1 MFIQVSPLR
10 SHCSR
15 YEKKGDRSGFI
26 FPGAAECNEASRR
39 GVSMVS
45 SVLGAGMKY
54 VSAVVL
60 SLVLSVGAFGQRRGG
75 MAGGM
80 RGGSGGGGHW
90 GGGGQRSGGTVFSN
104 APLGV
109 VGVVPYRTFGSFA
122 GFGNVLFP
130 GTGNQPPIV
139 TPFDFPS
146 TFANRLAVTVGG
158 FRGGTLGVSSP
169 FGFGFDPQAFG
180 ATFGYA
186 TPGVGPYY
194 YGYGGGYPIPYP
206 VPAGGDYGYPP
217 QQPNVTVV
225 MPPQGQPSSPVTIN
239 QNFGQGAAPD
249 TIAEAA
255 QPASSGVT
263 VYQAPSPAS
272 VAPARNDQPVF
283 LIALK
288 DTTVYPA
295 VGYWVEGDA
304 LHYITPQGKHNQV
317 SLGLVDR
324 KTSARLNSGNQ
335 IDFHLPPG

>member
-1 MFIQVSPLR
+1 
-10 SHCSR
+10 
-15 YEKKGDRSGFI
+15 
-26 FPGAAECNEASRR
+26 
-39 GVSMVS
+39 MVS
-45 SVLGAGMKY
+45 SDLGGGMKY

-75 MAGGM
+75 LAGGM

-90 GGGGQRSGGTVFSN
+90 GGAQKSGGTAFSS

-109 VGVVPYRTFGSFA
+109 IGAVPYRTFGSFA

-169 FGFGFDPQAFG
+169 LGLG

-194 YGYGGGYPIPYP
+194 YGYGDFGAGYPVPYP
-206 VPAGGDYGYPP
+206 VPVGGDYGYPP
-217 QQPNVTVV
+217 QQPNVTIV

-239 QNFGQGAAPD
+239 QSFGQSAAPA
-249 TIAEAA
+249 TASEAIEP
-255 QPASSGVT
+255 QSSGVT
-263 VYQAPSPAS
+263 VYQAPGP
-272 VAPARNDQPVF
+272 APAATARSDQPVF

-288 DTTVYPA
+288 DATVYPA

-324 KTSARLNSGNQ
+324 KTSARLNEGNQ
-335 IDFHLPPG
+335 MDFHLPPG